1 MPKDFIPPPDVMVT
15 DEPLVSICV
24 NRSWVRVI
32 EAMIAPFQY
41 PERWSGTLEQSRFA
55 REQVRQLMYVFQK
68 IRDCDDMTDFCCPI
82 EENVLIQVNPDL
94 SISVSEDGGSTFTQ
108 SKTDPRYQTP
118 QLPTPPAGVNKC
130 EMAEGYIV
138 GVQEW
143 VGKMHDF
150 LGHTETLGEFLIECI
165 EGLLEIILLF
175 VIVNPATAT
184 GIVGVAGQILK
195 QWFGTPQADWDALWT
210 EENYNA
216 IRCIIFCNLNEN
228 GQFDETSYAQAAS
241 EFLGGTISG
250 GTDVK
255 GAAINAQNMFKFW
268 QLKGV
273 NSMMVANKRATT
285 FDCDECVCPS
295 CADLFV
301 TTINGTI
308 IDRGEGFVTV
318 EAADIGS
325 GHWQA
330 SIKTGSAEECCNW
343 SGTELI
349 AGTPGGL
356 FNSCWN
362 CGSIYPGD
370 GQDFSVLFPVLA
382 TTCVVESTSGSFTIK
397 FTFLV

>member
-1 MPKDFIPPPDVMVT
+1 
-15 DEPLVSICV
+15 
-24 NRSWVRVI
+24 
-32 EAMIAPFQY
+32 
-41 PERWSGTLEQSRFA
+41 
-55 REQVRQLMYVFQK
+55 
-68 IRDCDDMTDFCCPI
+68 
-82 EENVLIQVNPDL
+82 
-94 SISVSEDGGSTFTQ
+94 
-108 SKTDPRYQTP
+108 
-118 QLPTPPAGVNKC
+118 
-130 EMAEGYIV
+130 MAEGYIV

-143 VGKMHDF
+143 VGKMHDA

-165 EGLLEIILLF
+165 EGLLEVILLF
-175 VIVNPATAT
+175 VIINPATAT

-241 EFLGGTISG
+241 EFLSGTISG
-250 GTDVK
+250 GTDPK
-255 GAAINAQNMFKFW
+255 GAAVNAQNMFKYW

-273 NSMMVANKRATT
+273 NSMMVANQRPTT

-301 TTINGTI
+301 NVVNGTI

-325 GHWQA
+325 GHFQA
-330 SIKTGSAEECCNW
+330 SIYTGSPTECCNW
-343 SGTELI
+343 SGYELL
-349 AGTPGGL
+349 AGTPSGL
-356 FNSCWN
+356 FNSAWN